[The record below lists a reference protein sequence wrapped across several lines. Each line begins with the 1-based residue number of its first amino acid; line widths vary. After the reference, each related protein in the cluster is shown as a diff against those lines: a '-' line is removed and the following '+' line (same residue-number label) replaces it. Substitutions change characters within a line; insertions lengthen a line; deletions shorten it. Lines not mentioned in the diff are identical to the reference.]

1 MNENIIIKGARTH
14 NLKNI
19 DVTIPRNKFT
29 VITGMSGSGKSS
41 LAFDTIYAEGQR
53 RYVESLSAYA
63 RQFLDRM
70 DKPEVDVIEGL
81 SPAVSVEQKSMGHN
95 PRSTV
100 GTVTEI
106 YDYLRLL
113 FARVGTPH
121 CYQCGKKIE
130 KQTVSQIV
138 DRLLDEN
145 ANDRIYIL
153 APVVQDKKGE
163 HTRELERLKA
173 LGFARVK
180 VNREFLDLSEEI
192 HLDKKKKH
200 TIDVVIDRLK
210 VHADEKQ
217 RLSESLESAFHM
229 GEGVAKMDVLRE
241 DRDVAKT
248 EWLSV
253 NNACVTCGISYPKIE
268 PQLFSFNSPQ
278 GACELCSGLG
288 ELMNV
293 AEELVVPNENLSINE
308 GAIVPWFGKTTN
320 YYQDLLEAV
329 AKTFSFDLDTPFAKL
344 PEKVKKIIF
353 DGSAEPMKVRWGG
366 GSYNGKFEGVKKNL
380 MRRYQETDSEWMRRE
395 IIQFMDAKI
404 CTSCDGSR
412 LKKESLFIRI
422 GRHSIHE
429 LTKFSLGRL
438 HEFFDTYKPAEKYR
452 DVASPILREI
462 QARLGF
468 LLNVGLN
475 YLSLDRKSHT
485 LSGGEAQRIRLATQI
500 GSALVGVT
508 YVLDE
513 PSIGLHQRDN
523 DRLIETL
530 KNLRDIGN
538 TVIVVEHDEDTICE
552 ADWVIDLGPRSGIHG
567 GELVYQGDQTGLKK
581 SKHSLTAAYLR
592 GEKRIEI
599 SQSRRSG
606 RGKSIVLEG
615 ASQNNL
621 KNVNVEIPLGK
632 FVCVTGISGSGKS
645 TLILNTLYPAIA
657 SKVYGSRL
665 KTGTY
670 KKISGVGEI
679 DKIIHIDQSPIGRT
693 PRSNPATYTGLF
705 TPIRELFATLPE
717 SKAHGYKAGRFSF
730 NVKGGRCEA
739 CEGDGVIR
747 IEMHF
752 LPDVYVKCEV
762 CEGRRFN
769 RETLEIYYKGKN
781 IHEILQMPVDQA
793 VDFFKNIP
801 SIHIKCETLR
811 RVGLGYIELGQAA
824 TTLSGGEAQRIKLS
838 RELSK
843 RSTGR
848 TLYFLDEP
856 TTGLHFED
864 IKFLLSVLNELVDAG
879 NTVIVIEHNMHV
891 IKTADHIIDL
901 GPEGGDAGGKIIAEG
916 TPEDLV
922 ENPRSVTGQ
931 YLKPFLGKLAKVAG
945 A

>member
-1 MNENIIIKGARTH
+1 MNTTHIKIKGARTH

-19 DVTIPRNKFT
+19 NVSLPRNQFT

-70 DKPEVDVIEGL
+70 DKPEVDAIEGL

-106 YDYLRLL
+106 YDYFRLL
-113 FARVGTPH
+113 FARAGTPF

-138 DRLLDEN
+138 DHLLEDYQQK
-145 ANDRIYIL
+145 RIYIL
-153 APVVQDKKGE
+153 APIVQDKKGE
-163 HTRELERLKA
+163 HVKELQRLKA
-173 LGFARVK
+173 MGFARVK
-180 VNREFLDLSEEI
+180 INGEVVDLSDEI
-192 HLDKKKKH
+192 TLDKKKKH
-200 TIDVVIDRLK
+200 NLDVVVDRLALK
-210 VHADEKQ
+210 KSERQ
-217 RLSESLESAFHM
+217 RLAESLESAFHM
-229 GEGVAKMDVLRE
+229 GEGVAKMDVLGDDRE
-241 DRDVAKT
+241 VVKT

-278 GACELCSGLG
+278 GACEPCSGLG
-288 ELMNV
+288 ELMTV
-293 AEELVVPNENLSINE
+293 SEDLVVPNESLSINA
-308 GAIVPWFGKTTN
+308 GALVPWFGKKTN
-320 YYQDLLEAV
+320 YYQDLLEAL
-329 AKTFSFDLDTPFAKL
+329 AKEYNFSLDTPFEKL
-344 PEKVKKIIF
+344 SSKIRKIIF
-353 DGSAEPMKVRWGG
+353 DGAPGRLKVKWGS
-366 GSYNGKFEGVKKNL
+366 GSYSGRFEGVKNNL

-395 IIQFMDAKI
+395 ITKFMSSET
-404 CTSCDGSR
+404 CTSCDGAR
-412 LKKESLFIRI
+412 LKKPSLFIKIQNKSIYDLVQLSI
-422 GRHSIHE
+422 GNLS
-429 LTKFSLGRL
+429 
-438 HEFFDTYKPAEKYR
+438 EFFKSYKPSKRNAEIAK
-452 DVASPILREI
+452 PILREI
-462 QARLGF
+462 NARLKF
-468 LLNVGLN
+468 LIDVGLN
-475 YLSLDRKSHT
+475 YLSLNRMSHT

-538 TVIVVEHDEDTICE
+538 TVLVVEHDEDTMKA
-552 ADWVIDLGPRSGIHG
+552 ADWIVDLGPKSGVHG
-567 GELVYQGDQTGLKK
+567 GDVVYSGDYKGLLK
-581 SKHSLTAAYLR
+581 SNKSLTGAYLSHQ
-592 GEKRIEI
+592 KNIATPTT
-599 SQSRRSG
+599 RRKG
-606 RGKSIVLEG
+606 NGKSVVLVG

-621 KNVNVEIPLGK
+621 KNVDVDIPLGK

-645 TLILNTLYPAIA
+645 TLILNTLYPALA
-657 SKVYGSRL
+657 AQVYGSRKKCGKHKKL
-665 KTGTY
+665 DGT
-670 KKISGVGEI
+670 EHI

-705 TPIRELFATLPE
+705 TPIRELFAALPE
-717 SKAHGYKAGRFSF
+717 SKARGYKPGRFSF
-730 NVKGGRCEA
+730 NVKGGRCEM
-739 CEGDGVIR
+739 CQGDGVIR

-752 LPDVYVKCEV
+752 LPDVYVKCDV
-762 CEGRRFN
+762 CEGKRFN
-769 RETLEIYYKGKN
+769 TETLEIYYKGKN
-781 IHEILQMPVDQA
+781 IYEVLNLPVEQA

-801 SIHIKCETLR
+801 SIYKKCETLC

-824 TTLSGGEAQRIKLS
+824 TTLSGGEAQRIKLA

-843 RSTGR
+843 RSTGK
-848 TLYFLDEP
+848 TIYFLDEP

-864 IKFLLSVLNELVDAG
+864 IRYLLDVLNELVDAG

-891 IKTADHIIDL
+891 IKTADHLIDL
-901 GPEGGDAGGKIIAEG
+901 GPEGGENGGEIIAQG
-916 TPEDLV
+916 TPEEV
-922 ENPRSVTGQ
+922 SKIKKSYTGK
-931 YLKPFLGKLAKVAG
+931 YLKEYL
-945 A
+945 